1 MKPNYNKNNK
11 RTNMSKTR
19 RKSYKKTK
27 LRRRLAF
34 ITSLALIILI
44 VGFGI
49 YIHHRSNTSDTPP
62 ENVYASADT
71 ENTEN
76 PEDESLDTPNHGSDK
91 VAYLTF
97 DDGPSSVVTPQILDI
112 LKSYKIKATFFVL
125 GLEAERN
132 PELLKRIYNEGHKI
146 ANHSYSHN
154 YKHIYSSVEALL
166 NEINQTNAIIDEA
179 LGFYYGNTVF
189 RFPGGSFEKAACFKQ
204 SVNEMGFKYVDWNCL
219 GSDAVS
225 GTKTADEILSSTINT
240 SINKNPVTILLHD
253 TNAKQ
258 TTADALPA
266 IIEYFINEGYEF
278 KTIDNN

>member
-1 MKPNYNKNNK
+1 MKPNYNKNNE

-27 LRRRLAF
+27 LQKRLAF
-34 ITSLALIILI
+34 IISLALIILI
-44 VGFGI
+44 SGLGI
-49 YIHHRSNTSDTPP
+49 YIYQRNNNSDIPP

-76 PEDESLDTPNHGSDK
+76 PEAESLDTPNHGSDK

-189 RFPGGSFEKAACFKQ
+189 RFPGGSFEKADCFKQ
-204 SVNEMGFKYVDWNCL
+204 SVKEMGFKYVDWNCL